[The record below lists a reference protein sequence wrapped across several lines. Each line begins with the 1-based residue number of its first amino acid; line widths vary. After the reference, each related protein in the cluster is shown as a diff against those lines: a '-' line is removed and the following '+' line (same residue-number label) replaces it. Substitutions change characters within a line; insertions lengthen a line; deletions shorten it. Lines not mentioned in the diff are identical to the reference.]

1 VLQRGEKANKKVKY
15 DAEINKFVDKPS
27 KGSDSTKAVKSMT
40 KTQLYKQIDT
50 IPEAQARKILAKLLD
65 EVPAFEQV
73 LKAELVSDARNQD
86 NGPKIY
92 DVRRETLLPPRS
104 SINSF
109 HLYSQ
114 ANMDVLEWQGAYD
127 VTSPDLVELG
137 PDYGVGRAF
146 TLEMYRFSTNSHL
159 WAAFD
164 FGVVSGIMRSK
175 TTPPTAID
183 AKVSYQWRGYESGE
197 NTMLYGK
204 DNKGDMT
211 LLQNGNQY
219 LQTLVPEEALWQ
231 LSTEA
236 WGVIFRNSN
245 LYVLQHSSGNRD
257 ADVCLIIRF

>member
-92 DVRRETLLPPRS
+92 DVRRETLFPPRS

-146 TLEMYRFSTNSHL
+146 TLEMYRSSTNSHL

-219 LQTLVPEEALWQ
+219 LQTLVPEEAL
-231 LSTEA
+231 
-236 WGVIFRNSN
+236 
-245 LYVLQHSSGNRD
+245 
-257 ADVCLIIRF
+257 